1 MLRGV
6 SLVPQQRGVKGP
18 QELPSELKNALLGG
32 PTYKVPPDYGSA
44 GGSGADLVLVSS
56 PLLSRRTGDTP
67 KRPSRGR
74 APSSLVSR
82 LFRAGEHR
90 YSTGFTGQ
98 VPVFDYDGRLT
109 TRQIGVNTF
118 RFRSLSLFYFFRSQ
132 PWMALIAY
140 SIVLYLIIVLL
151 IAAVYYAWGMV
162 CGAGMNV
169 VSAIYFTVVSLAA
182 NGGYMGE
189 DGETMT
195 DATHVCYRGRTAIVM
210 VCSYV
215 NIVFVGLVAAL
226 VVSKAEY
233 AGKLGHRVVFSDFCT
248 LASIPGRVDQWR
260 LVFRI
265 ANVDNHIP
273 LALGKLRLF
282 CVTAEP
288 LKEYHIRQ
296 QLQHQALQHSNRGKW
311 LAKSMWGSIHQL
323 LPGMEPDGGS
333 GGRQQ
338 QQMAVPTA
346 EVGDNRRDARARMR
360 RAKGRNQ
367 RYSAPAPL
375 ASHDSARSGSRE
387 DKGELARAQRH
398 ERRRTQRN
406 QQPRKSGTG
415 DRTEANS
422 SGRQRGRRSG
432 GPPSL
437 QQSQGVRYTESQGD
451 RSASSGS
458 SRSLSNASLSSD
470 TYTLS
475 TSAASSGLSS
485 GSGVSSTGARRKTLP
500 GDKASSQSR
509 LAADKTDSAN
519 LCGNSKEK
527 ISLGA
532 SSSVA
537 ETRSAPSSAAAGKR
551 SQLPIGIPEPA
562 VSVPMQRH
570 FPDEDGGNAMQ
581 RVHLCVEEMRW
592 TCAGET
598 YLDRGES
605 GQLSLWYPAEIIH
618 IIDERSPLHPFLEPP
633 HVAASLCSGGSS
645 AEVPCGLACRADIP
659 QRHFQIVAVFD
670 ATEMESGS
678 AITAKRTYTTENIVA
693 HYRFSDRLVH
703 MHPET
708 NEVLL
713 DFHYFNALLPM
724 SLVEP
729 STTDSDM

>member
-18 QELPSELKNALLGG
+18 QELPSELANALLGG
-32 PTYKVPPDYGSA
+32 PAYKVPPDYGSA
-44 GGSGADLVLVSS
+44 SGSGAHLMLLSS
-56 PLLSRRTGDTP
+56 PPLSRRTLDTQ
-67 KRPSRGR
+67 KHPSRGGAR
-74 APSSLVSR
+74 SSLVSR

-90 YSTGFTGQ
+90 YSTGLTGQ

-132 PWMALIAY
+132 PWMALITY
-140 SIVLYLIIVLL
+140 SVVLYLIIVLL
-151 IAAVYYAWGMV
+151 ISVVYYAWGMV

-288 LKEYHIRQ
+288 LKESHIRQ
-296 QLQHQALQHSNRGKW
+296 QQQQQRQALQHSNRGKR
-311 LAKSMWGSIHQL
+311 LARSMWGGIHQL
-323 LPGMEPDGGS
+323 SPGMEPDGGS
-333 GGRQQ
+333 GVRQQ

-346 EVGDNRRDARARMR
+346 EVSGNRRDARARKQ

-367 RYSAPAPL
+367 RCSAPAPL

-387 DKGELARAQRH
+387 DKGEPARAQRH

-406 QQPRKSGTG
+406 QSPRKSGTG
-415 DRTEANS
+415 GRTEEANS
-422 SGRQRGRRSG
+422 SRRQRGRRSG

-437 QQSQGVRYTESQGD
+437 QQSQGVRYPESQGD

-458 SRSLSNASLSSD
+458 SRSLSNTSLSSD

-475 TSAASSGLSS
+475 TSAASS
-485 GSGVSSTGARRKTLP
+485 
-500 GDKASSQSR
+500 QSR
-509 LAADKTDSAN
+509 LAAEKTGSAN

-527 ISLGA
+527 ISFDA

-551 SQLPIGIPEPA
+551 SQLPIRIPEPA
-562 VSVPMQRH
+562 VSVPVQRH

-618 IIDERSPLHPFLEPP
+618 TIDERSPLHPFLEPP

-645 AEVPCGLACRADIP
+645 AEVPCGSTCRADIP

-670 ATEMESGS
+670 ATEMDSGS
-678 AITAKRTYTTENIVA
+678 NITAKRTYTTENIVA

-729 STTDSDM
+729 STTESDM